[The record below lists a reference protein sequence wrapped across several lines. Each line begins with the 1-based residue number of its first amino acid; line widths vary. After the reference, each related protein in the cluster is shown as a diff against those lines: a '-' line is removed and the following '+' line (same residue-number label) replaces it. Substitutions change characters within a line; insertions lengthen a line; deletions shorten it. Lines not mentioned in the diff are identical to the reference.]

1 MSIKNHVPNAI
12 TCLNL
17 FSGCIAVVM
26 AFRGLFFYAL
36 LFVILAAVF
45 DFFDGF
51 AARLLHASSPIGK
64 ELDSLADM
72 VSFGVAPSVVV
83 FTQLSWLDGAGKFL
97 PFGAFLIAVFSAL
110 RLAKFNV
117 DDRQTTSFIG
127 LATPANALFFMGLFA
142 IVDPLTPVASYLE
155 PHRGLIHP
163 ILFQPAVVMLLV
175 VFFSCLLVSE
185 IPMFSLKFKN
195 LHYKDNALRYIF
207 LAGCIILIIWMKTF
221 GLALCIL
228 WYILLCLLHLI
239 LKKS

>member
-64 ELDSLADM
+64 ELDSVADM

-185 IPMFSLKFKN
+185 IPMFSLKFKSFRWE
-195 LHYKDNALRYIF
+195 DNRVRFIF
-207 LAGCIILIIWMKTF
+207 LGLSLILLVTLQFVALPFIIL
-221 GLALCIL
+221 L
-228 WYILLCLLHLI
+228 YLLSSVFDSY
-239 LKKS
+239 KF

>member
-185 IPMFSLKFKN
+185 IPMFSLKFKSFRWE
-195 LHYKDNALRYIF
+195 DNRVRFIFFCFSLIHLVTLQFVALPF
-207 LAGCIILIIWMKTF
+207 IIL
-221 GLALCIL
+221 L
-228 WYILLCLLHLI
+228 YLLSSVFDSY
-239 LKKS
+239 KF